1 MGVFMTITT
10 LLKPTNKKP
19 NFVQT
24 ELKVHEEWA
33 QLTMKKP
40 YAAALMHV
48 LTAQVGE
55 HNAVVASYPTLA
67 SLLGVSVMTIRRA
80 VTVLAENN
88 WIEVRR
94 VGGSGTSN
102 AYVINDRVAW
112 TQPRDN
118 LRYSLFSATV
128 IASSDEQPD
137 KDQLGNQ
144 EPLRKLPKIGELQFP
159 FGDGLPPPSQPSLP
173 NMETDLP
180 AAGKQL
186 DIDHTL
192 KNPT

>member
-1 MGVFMTITT
+1 MTT
-10 LLKPTNKKP
+10 LPKPTTKKP

-67 SLLGVSVMTIRRA
+67 KLLGVSVMTIRRA
-80 VTVLAENN
+80 VTILSEGN

-94 VGGSGTSN
+94 IGGTGTSN
-102 AYVINDRVAW
+102 AYIINDRVAW

-118 LRYSLFSATV
+118 LRYSLFSANV
-128 IASSDEQPD
+128 IISSDEQPD
-137 KDQLGNQ
+137 KDQLESQ
-144 EPLRKLPKIGELQFP
+144 KPLRKLPKIGEMQIP

-173 NMETDLP
+173 DMEPDLP
-180 AAGKQL
+180 ATGQQM
-186 DIDHTL
+186 DIEDII
-192 KNPT
+192 